1 MPRNIKSPSLRL
13 FISLTIGVAA
23 IWLILFAMGIV
34 VVESNSQRTF
44 SDTLHIAIDGEPL
57 IEQYAVVN
65 GISQQ
70 LPYKTLAG
78 AEVPRKRELANS
90 TFLLGNHKLSWVEGP
105 IKWDNRILW
114 CEDDLRWFVV
124 RDAAVDGRAYL
135 VAYNRESKLP
145 SQYVSRAGFQQ
156 TPPAKEDYFEVG
168 PRFYYANGLVTG
180 RKLSGLSL
188 SGYFSVPGLEEVSPE
203 QSIYLF
209 DRDDLF
215 EIKLKSRSKEKLATI
230 ANPLALTLAGVPV
243 SKPIVDEALEAAADL
258 ASDDNFQVK
267 KTPKSLRLVV
277 RTADRVLFLDPTS
290 GERTEY
296 QLPPD
301 LNSVSINVYPITG
314 DRLVVEQFKPTPT
327 GTDRR
332 LTWLSA
338 ESEVLRTEEVQ
349 INRGAETSPVEA
361 ALLTGLAA
369 PLAVFYAPVMGWF
382 FPIAYLDVNPGMSF
396 SEALLKLTAGSWYVS
411 LGLLIFS
418 FAIAMFVYRWQREN
432 NRPRPVAWAVAAF
445 LLGVPGFIAYLIL
458 HGRPSITRARTHK
471 IATTEPKLLGIEIF
485 A

>member
-1 MPRNIKSPSLRL
+1 MPRNVKSPSLRL

-23 IWLILFAMGIV
+23 IWLILFAMGMV
-34 VVESNSQRTF
+34 VVESTSQRTF
-44 SDTLHIAIDGEPL
+44 SEALYIAVDGEPL

-78 AEVPRKRELANS
+78 AEVPRKRELASS
-90 TFLLGNHKLSWVEGP
+90 TSLLGNHKLPWIEGP

-114 CEDDLRWFVV
+114 CDDDLRWFVV

-156 TPPAKEDYFEVG
+156 TPPAEEDYFEVG
-168 PRFYYANGLVTG
+168 PRFYYANGLVAGT
-180 RKLSGLSL
+180 KLSGWSF
-188 SGYFSVPGLEEVSPE
+188 SGYSYIPGLEESAPE
-203 QSIYLF
+203 PSIYLF

-230 ANPLALTLAGVPV
+230 ANPVALTLAGVPV
-243 SKPIVDEALEAAADL
+243 SKPIVDEALEAAANV
-258 ASDDNFQVK
+258 ASDDDFQAK

-277 RTADRVLFLDPTS
+277 HTADRVLFLDPTS

-296 QLPPD
+296 QLPSD
-301 LNSVSINVYPITG
+301 LNGVGIGVYPITG

-327 GTDRR
+327 GTDRH
-332 LTWLSA
+332 LTWLNA
-338 ESEVLRTEEVQ
+338 ESEVLRTEEVR
-349 INRGAETSPVEA
+349 INRDVETSPVVVA
-361 ALLTGLAA
+361 MLTGLAV

-411 LGLLIFS
+411 LGLLALS
-418 FAIAMFVYRWQREN
+418 SVIAAFVYRWQREN
-432 NRPRPVAWAVAAF
+432 NRPRPVAWAFAAF
-445 LLGVPGFIAYLIL
+445 LLGVPGLIAYLIL
-458 HGRPSITRARTHK
+458 HGRPSVARARTHK